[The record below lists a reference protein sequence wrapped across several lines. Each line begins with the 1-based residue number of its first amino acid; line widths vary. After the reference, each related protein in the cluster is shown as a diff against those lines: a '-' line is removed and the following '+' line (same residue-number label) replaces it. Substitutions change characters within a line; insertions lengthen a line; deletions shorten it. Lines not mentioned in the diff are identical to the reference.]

1 MTTLSSAADV
11 LRCLSAD
18 RPYLTVST
26 AAALLGVPKSTASRL
41 LRAMLEAGFL
51 ETVGA
56 SKKYRSGLLLFEAG
70 RLYRDS
76 SSLIERSAAVVARI
90 SGATGHTGYVSKREG
105 RDIVAVTD
113 HPGTNALRVSS
124 SIGRRLEAFA
134 TATGRA
140 LLARMSDEDVRKLYS
155 NPLTLTPPSPTAPQS
170 IDELLARL
178 ATVRRQGFAES
189 HDESNRGVGAIAVAV
204 GDPEHGEAVSLCIVY
219 PASMIAPP
227 ERQSIIDALRA
238 GAAEIA
244 SITRD
249 PMFIHEPGWSA
260 PEAQDG
266 QTLPFKPQAVRL

>member
-18 RPYLTVST
+18 RPHLTVTT
-26 AAALLGVPKSTASRL
+26 AAELLGVPKSTASRL
-41 LRAMLEAGFL
+41 LRAMQEAGFL
-51 ETVGA
+51 ETVGG
-56 SKKYRSGLLLFEAG
+56 SKKYRPGLLLYEAG
-70 RLYRDS
+70 RLYRNS
-76 SSLIERSAAVVARI
+76 SSLIERAAAVIARI

-134 TATGRA
+134 SATGRT

-155 NPLTLTPPSPTAPQS
+155 GPLMPPSPTAPQS

-204 GDPEHGEAVSLCIVY
+204 GDPEHGEVVSLCIVY

-244 SITRD
+244 VITRD
-249 PMFIHEPGWSA
+249 PMFIHEPGKSA

-266 QTLPFKPQAVRL
+266 RTLPFKPQAVRL

>member
-18 RPYLTVST
+18 RPHLTVT
-26 AAALLGVPKSTASRL
+26 AAAELLGVPKSTASRL
-41 LRAMLEAGFL
+41 LRAMQEAGFL
-51 ETVGA
+51 ETVGG
-56 SKKYRSGLLLFEAG
+56 SKKYRPGLLLYEAG

-76 SSLIERSAAVVARI
+76 SSLIERAATVVARI
-90 SGATGHTGYVSKREG
+90 SGTTGHTGYVSKREG

-134 TATGRA
+134 SATGRT
-140 LLARMSDEDVRKLYS
+140 LLARMSDEDVRKLHS
-155 NPLTLTPPSPTAPQS
+155 GPLTPPSPTAPQS

-244 SITRD
+244 VITRD
-249 PMFIHEPGWSA
+249 PMFNHEPSRSA
-260 PEAQDG
+260 PAAQDG

>member
-1 MTTLSSAADV
+1 MTTLSSAADI

-18 RPYLTVST
+18 RPHLTVTT
-26 AAALLGVPKSTASRL
+26 AAELLGVPKSTASRL
-41 LRAMLEAGFL
+41 LRAMQEAGFL
-51 ETVGA
+51 ETVGG
-56 SKKYRSGLLLFEAG
+56 SKKYRPGLLLYEAG

-76 SSLIERSAAVVARI
+76 SSLIKRAAAVVARI

-134 TATGRA
+134 SATGRT
-140 LLARMSDEDVRKLYS
+140 LLARMSDEDVCKLYS
-155 NPLTLTPPSPTAPQS
+155 NPLTPPSPTAPQS

-178 ATVRRQGFAES
+178 AAVRRLGFAES
-189 HDESNRGVGAIAVAV
+189 HDESTRGVGAVAVAV
-204 GDPEHGEAVSLCIVY
+204 GDPERREAVSLCIVY

-244 SITRD
+244 VITRD
-249 PMFIHEPGWSA
+249 PMFIHEPGKSA

-266 QTLPFKPQAVRL
+266 QTLPFKPRAVRS

>member
-18 RPYLTVST
+18 RPHLTVTTT
-26 AAALLGVPKSTASRL
+26 AELLGVPKSTASRL
-41 LRAMLEAGFL
+41 LRAMQEAGFL
-51 ETVGA
+51 ETIGG
-56 SKKYRSGLLLFEAG
+56 SKKYRPGLLLYEAG

-76 SSLIERSAAVVARI
+76 SSLIERAAAVIARI

-105 RDIVAVTD
+105 RDMVAVTD

-134 TATGRA
+134 SATGRT

-155 NPLTLTPPSPTAPQS
+155 GPLMPPSPTAPQS

-204 GDPEHGEAVSLCIVY
+204 GDPEHGEVVSLCIVY

-244 SITRD
+244 VITRD
-249 PMFIHEPGWSA
+249 PMFIHEPGKSA

-266 QTLPFKPQAVRL
+266 QALPFKPQAVRL

>member
-18 RPYLTVST
+18 RPYLTVTT
-26 AAALLGVPKSTASRL
+26 AAELLGVPKSTASRL
-41 LRAMLEAGFL
+41 LRAMQEAGFL
-51 ETVGA
+51 ETVGG
-56 SKKYRSGLLLFEAG
+56 SKKYRPGLLLYEAG

-76 SSLIERSAAVVARI
+76 SSLIERAASVVARI
-90 SGATGHTGYVSKREG
+90 SGATGHTGYVSKREAC
-105 RDIVAVTD
+105 DIVAVTD

-155 NPLTLTPPSPTAPQS
+155 GPLTPPSPTAPQS
-170 IDELLARL
+170 MDELLARL

-204 GDPEHGEAVSLCIVY
+204 GDPERGEAVSLCIVY

-244 SITRD
+244 AITRD
-249 PMFIHEPGWSA
+249 PTFIHEPGESA

-266 QTLPFKPQAVRL
+266 QALPFKPRAVRS

>member
-26 AAALLGVPKSTASRL
+26 AAELLGVPKSTASRL

-56 SKKYRSGLLLFEAG
+56 SKKYRPGLLLYEAG

-76 SSLIERSAAVVARI
+76 SSLIERAAAVVARI
-90 SGATGHTGYVSKREG
+90 SGATGHTGYVSQREG

-134 TATGRA
+134 SATGRT

-155 NPLTLTPPSPTAPQS
+155 NPLTPPSPTAPQS

-178 ATVRRQGFAES
+178 AAVRRLGFAES
-189 HDESNRGVGAIAVAV
+189 HDESNRGVGAVAVAV
-204 GDPEHGEAVSLCIVY
+204 GDPERREAVSLCIVY

-244 SITRD
+244 VITRD
-249 PMFIHEPGWSA
+249 PMFIHEPGGSA

-266 QTLPFKPQAVRL
+266 QALSFKPRAVRS

>member
-18 RPYLTVST
+18 RPHLTVTT
-26 AAALLGVPKSTASRL
+26 AAELLGVPKSTASRL
-41 LRAMLEAGFL
+41 LRAMQEAGFL
-51 ETVGA
+51 ETVGG
-56 SKKYRSGLLLFEAG
+56 SKKYRPGLLLYEAG

-76 SSLIERSAAVVARI
+76 SSLIERAAAVVARI
-90 SGATGHTGYVSKREG
+90 SGATGHTGYVSKREA
-105 RDIVAVTD
+105 RDMVAVTD

-134 TATGRA
+134 SATGRT

-155 NPLTLTPPSPTAPQS
+155 GPLTPPSPTAPQS
-170 IDELLARL
+170 MDELLARL

-244 SITRD
+244 VITRD
-249 PMFIHEPGWSA
+249 PMFIHEPGKSA
-260 PEAQDG
+260 PAAQDG

>member
-1 MTTLSSAADV
+1 MTTLSSAADI
-11 LRCLSAD
+11 LRCLSAE
-18 RPYLTVST
+18 RPHLTVS
-26 AAALLGVPKSTASRL
+26 AAAELLGVPKSTASRL

-56 SKKYRSGLLLFEAG
+56 SKKYRPGLLLYETG

-76 SSLIERSAAVVARI
+76 SSLIDRAAAVVARI

-134 TATGRA
+134 TATGRT
-140 LLARMSDEDVRKLYS
+140 LLARMSNEDVRKLYAY
-155 NPLTLTPPSPTAPQS
+155 PLTPPSPTAPQN

-178 ATVRRQGFAES
+178 VAVRRQGFAES
-189 HDESNRGVGAIAVAV
+189 NDESNRGVGALAVAV
-204 GDPEHGEAVSLCIVY
+204 GDPERGEAVSLCIVY

-244 SITRD
+244 VITRD
-249 PMFIHEPGWSA
+249 PLFIHEPGESA

-266 QTLPFKPQAVRL
+266 QARPFKPRAVRS

>member
-18 RPYLTVST
+18 RPHLTVTT
-26 AAALLGVPKSTASRL
+26 AAELLGVPKSTASRL

-51 ETVGA
+51 ETVGD
-56 SKKYRSGLLLFEAG
+56 SKKYRPGLLLYEAG

-76 SSLIERSAAVVARI
+76 SSLIERAAAVVARI

-134 TATGRA
+134 SATGRT

-155 NPLTLTPPSPTAPQS
+155 GPLTCRRRRPRRRASTNCWRGLRQCVVRASPNPMTNPTA
-170 IDELLARL
+170 A
-178 ATVRRQGFAES
+178 
-189 HDESNRGVGAIAVAV
+189 
-204 GDPEHGEAVSLCIVY
+204 
-219 PASMIAPP
+219 
-227 ERQSIIDALRA
+227 
-238 GAAEIA
+238 
-244 SITRD
+244 
-249 PMFIHEPGWSA
+249 SA
-260 PEAQDG
+260 PSQSPSAIPN
-266 QTLPFKPQAVRL
+266 TAKPSVSASSIPPR

>member
-18 RPYLTVST
+18 RPHLTVT
-26 AAALLGVPKSTASRL
+26 IAAELLGVPKSTASRL
-41 LRAMLEAGFL
+41 LRAMQEAGFL
-51 ETVGA
+51 ETVGG
-56 SKKYRSGLLLFEAG
+56 SKKYRPGLLLYEAG

-76 SSLIERSAAVVARI
+76 SSLIQRAAAVVARI

-134 TATGRA
+134 SATGRT

-155 NPLTLTPPSPTAPQS
+155 DPLTPPSPTAPQS

-178 ATVRRQGFAES
+178 AIVRRQGFAES

-204 GDPEHGEAVSLCIVY
+204 GDPERGEVVSLCIVY

-244 SITRD
+244 VITRD
-249 PMFIHEPGWSA
+249 PMFIHEPGESA
-260 PEAQDG
+260 PEALDG